1 MNAMN
6 ATLGWLL
13 ALAALIVGYMSY
25 GGQGLVLALTVIAF
39 WLLLQFSRTLRVMRM
54 AAQAPVGHVANAV
67 MFNAQLSV
75 GLRLPQVIAITKSLG
90 RKLADASVETWAWGD
105 PGGDEV
111 HVQFDASGRCRGWQL
126 HRQTP

>member
-1 MNAMN
+1 MN

-13 ALAALIVGYMSY
+13 ALAALVVGYMSY
-25 GGQGLVLALTVIAF
+25 GWQGLVLALTVIAF

-75 GLRLPQVIAITKSLG
+75 GLRLPQVIALTKSLG
-90 RKLADASVETWAWGD
+90 RKLADASVETWVWAD
-105 PGGDEV
+105 AGGDEV
-111 HVQFDASGRCRGWQL
+111 QVQFDASGRCRGWQL
-126 HRQTP
+126 HRQAP